1 MAKTSLVFRMRGLV
15 REVLR
20 GGVFYSIN
28 KNRKQMA
35 PVSKVKWFLTS
46 PVTNVLIYLQK
57 YYSFIFVKIK
67 RKTLKH
73 LPGTY
78 SHAF

>member
-1 MAKTSLVFRMRGLV
+1 
-15 REVLR
+15 
-20 GGVFYSIN
+20 
-28 KNRKQMA
+28 MA

-67 RKTLKH
+67 RTTLKH